1 MSSRRNF
8 IRTTAVGM
16 AGTLSFPAVS
26 KASAFYAGDSSKAT
40 TFAIGMAGYT
50 FLNFDVATSIEMM
63 KKLDVRNISVK
74 DFHLP
79 LNSSDEKI
87 KEVLQQFKD
96 GGINVYTVGVIYMKS
111 KEAVDQTFDY
121 AKRVGV
127 NMIVGVPN
135 YDLLDYTEEKVKQTN
150 IKIAI
155 HNHGP
160 EDKLYPGPKQ
170 VWDQI
175 KDRDARM
182 GLCLDVGHAL
192 RAGTEPDEAVKMYSK
207 RLFDLHI
214 KDVVAREKTASVTEI
229 GRGVINYPA
238 LIKALEHVK
247 YNGMISVEYEKNMK
261 DPLVGIAE
269 SVGYVRGVIKTV

>member
-16 AGTLSFPAVS
+16 AGTLSFPAMS
-26 KASAFYAGDSSKAT
+26 KASAFYAGDASKAT
-40 TFAIGMAGYT
+40 TFSIGMAGYT
-50 FLNFDVATSIEMM
+50 FLNFDVASSIEMM

-87 KEVLQQFKD
+87 KQVLQQFKD

-229 GRGVINYPA
+229 GRGVLNYPK

>member
-16 AGTLSFPAVS
+16 AGTLSFPAIS

-40 TFAIGMAGYT
+40 TFSIGMAGYT
-50 FLNFDVATSIEMM
+50 FLNFDVAASIEMM
-63 KKLDVRNISVK
+63 KKLDVHNISVK

-87 KEVLQQFKD
+87 KQVLQQFKD

-111 KEAVDQTFDY
+111 KEAVDQAFDY

-192 RAGTEPDEAVKMYSK
+192 RAGTEPDEAVKLYSK
-207 RLFDLHI
+207 RLFDMHI
-214 KDVVAREKTASVTEI
+214 KDVVAREKNASVTEI

-238 LIKALEHVK
+238 LIKALEKVK

-269 SVGYVRGVIKTV
+269 SVGYVRGVMKTV